1 MKTIDKEIVLQAYL
15 EAMLW
20 VNEEMDEL
28 TISDVDETLVEFSKV
43 EIEKF
48 INIIEL
54 TKGAVREANTYS
66 DEQLGHNFLLS
77 RNGHGAG
84 FFDNGND
91 ILQDICKKFGSVD
104 VYIGDDNKIY
114 F

>member
-20 VNEEMDEL
+20 VNEEMDEYS
-28 TISDVDETLVEFSKV
+28 ISDVDETLVESSKNDIDFFLKL
-43 EIEKF
+43 IEHVD
-48 INIIEL
+48 NAAE
-54 TKGAVREANTYS
+54 EANTYS
-66 DEQLGHNFLLS
+66 DEQLGHNLLLS

-84 FFDNGND
+84 FFDNNND
-91 ILQDICKKFGSVD
+91 TLQEICRKMKTVD
-104 VYIGDDNKIY
+104 AYIGDDNKIH